1 MAIRTSSSASSRN
14 RKKRINRSSRSPE
27 SMSPRWSRDSS
38 RSRNRPSGG
47 RGDGSCGLGG
57 GPPGGG
63 LPGDASPPGGG
74 GGSDGGG
81 GGGRPETGPGAGSCW
96 GMRLYAPCSLRMY
109 RLYTLSLPFRQ
120 EFFPQMDEP
129 CQMCRPFHLAF
140 PASKTAAGRSAAAWR
155 RCCCGRIPVPAA
167 EASPAAPGPARPI
180 RQSLPSLCPSD
191 PQDRRAEEV
200 AAPVYSSLHRP

>member
-63 LPGDASPPGGG
+63 LPGDESPPGGGGSDG

-129 CQMCRPFHLAF
+129 CQMCRPFHLALLF
-140 PASKTAAGRSAAAWR
+140 RLQKRPQGVQQLHGGA
-155 RCCCGRIPVPAA
+155 VPAA

>member
-63 LPGDASPPGGG
+63 LPGDESPPGGG
-74 GGSDGGG
+74 DGGSDGGG

-129 CQMCRPFHLAF
+129 CQMCRPFHLALLF
-140 PASKTAAGRSAAAWR
+140 RLQKRPQGVQQLHGGAVAAAIFLCQRQKLPQQRRVQSAQSSGAAGGGGGGSGVLFSAPP
-155 RCCCGRIPVPAA
+155 IVP
-167 EASPAAPGPARPI
+167 ES
-180 RQSLPSLCPSD
+180 C
-191 PQDRRAEEV
+191 
-200 AAPVYSSLHRP
+200 